1 MENLTPEDLAIA
13 TLGPAALPSPLGLS
27 TVWGDGVANYVEDAE
42 SVLCDLDRDRILARL
57 RAGRALP
64 AFERAGPR
72 ARIFFAPARA
82 SAAIVTCGGLCPGIN
97 NVIRSLVM
105 TLHHSYGVRT
115 IYGIRYG
122 FQGFIPCYGHQTLPL
137 DPEVVDDIHEKGGS
151 ILASS
156 RGQQDPGQIVDRLQD
171 LGACLLF
178 VIGGDGSLRGALAI
192 HQEARRRG
200 LALAVIGIPKTIDN
214 DIAFVKQTFGLET
227 AFAVAAESI
236 RSAHIEAKGA
246 PNGLGIVKVMGRNS
260 GFIAANAALALND
273 VNYVLVP
280 EVPFDLEGPKG
291 LYRVLEER
299 LRRKQHAVLVVAE
312 GAGQQYVAHPDALRD
327 ESGNPVLGD
336 IGSFLAIGIKKHFKE
351 KTDMYVNVKY
361 IDPSY
366 LVRSVPANAHDAI
379 FCMRLAQNAVH
390 AGMAGKTGMLVGYW
404 NDEITHV
411 PLALTASRSKRLS
424 PEDSLWLNVLEATG
438 QPHSLTNEKSAG
450 GNT

>member
-1 MENLTPEDLAIA
+1 MENLTPEQLRIA
-13 TLGPAALPSPLGLS
+13 ALGPATIPSPLGLS
-27 TVWGDGVANYVEDAE
+27 TVCGDGVANYVVDTE
-42 SVLCDLDRDRILARL
+42 SVLYDLDRDRTQARL
-57 RAGRALP
+57 RAGQALP

-72 ARIFFAPARA
+72 ARIFFDPAGTR
-82 SAAIVTCGGLCPGIN
+82 AAIVTCGGLCPGIN

-105 TLHHSYGVRT
+105 TLHHGYGVRT

-122 FQGFIPCYGHQTLPL
+122 FQGFIPRYGHEPLPL

-156 RGQQDPGQIVDRLQD
+156 RGRQDAGQILDCLQRL
-171 LGACLLF
+171 GVCLLF
-178 VIGGDGSLRGALAI
+178 VIGGDGTLRGALAI
-192 HQEARRRG
+192 HEEARRRG
-200 LALAVIGIPKTIDN
+200 LALSVIGIPKTIDN
-214 DIAFVKQTFGLET
+214 DIAFVQQTFGLET
-227 AFAVAAESI
+227 AFAAAAEAI
-236 RSAHIEAKGA
+236 RCAHIEAKGT
-246 PNGLGIVKVMGRNS
+246 PNGLGLVKVMGRNS

-280 EVPFDLEGPKG
+280 EVPFDLEGPRG
-291 LYRVLEER
+291 LFRVLESR
-299 LRRKQHAVLVVAE
+299 LRRKKHAVIVVAE
-312 GAGQQYVAHPDALRD
+312 GAGQQYVAEADGRRD
-327 ESGNPVLGD
+327 PSGNPVLGD
-336 IGSFLAIGIKKHFKE
+336 IGSFL
-351 KTDMYVNVKY
+351 KTRIERYFLERTDLEVNVKY

-366 LVRSVPANAHDAI
+366 LVRSVAANAHDAI

-390 AGMAGKTGMLVGYW
+390 AGLAGKTGMLVGNW

-438 QPHSLTNEKSAG
+438 QPISLTNEQPAG

>member
-1 MENLTPEDLAIA
+1 MENLTPEDLAI
-13 TLGPAALPSPLGLS
+13 TSLGPAVLPSPLGLS
-27 TVWGDGVANYVEDAE
+27 TIQGDGVANYVDDSE
-42 SVLCDLDRDRILARL
+42 SVLYDLDRDRTQARL
-57 RAGRALP
+57 RAGQALP

-72 ARIFFAPARA
+72 ARIFFDPTAARV
-82 SAAIVTCGGLCPGIN
+82 AIVTCGGLCPGIN

-105 TLHHSYGVRT
+105 TLHHGYGVHQ

-122 FQGFIPCYGHQTLPL
+122 FQGFIPRYGHEPLPL

-156 RGQQDPGQIVDRLQD
+156 RGRQDTGQIVDCLEG
-171 LGACLLF
+171 LGVCLLF
-178 VIGGDGSLRGALAI
+178 VIGGDGTLRGALAVD
-192 HQEARRRG
+192 QEARRRG
-200 LALAVIGIPKTIDN
+200 LAVSVICIPKTIDN

-227 AFAVAAESI
+227 AFAVAGEAI

-246 PNGLGIVKVMGRNS
+246 PNGVGIVKVMGRSS

-280 EVPFDLEGPKG
+280 EVPFDLEGPRG
-291 LYRVLEER
+291 LFRVLEDR
-299 LRRKQHAVLVVAE
+299 LRRKKHAVLVVAE
-312 GAGQQYVAHPDALRD
+312 GAGQQYVAHPGTLRD
-327 ESGNPVLGD
+327 QSGNPVLGD
-336 IGSFLAIGIKKHFKE
+336 IGAFLALQIKRYFKE
-351 KTDMYVNVKY
+351 QTDIYVNIKY

-379 FCMRLAQNAVH
+379 FCMRLGQNAVH
-390 AGMAGKTGMLVGYW
+390 AGLAGKTGMLVGYW

-411 PLALTASRSKRLS
+411 PLALAASHRKRLS

-438 QPHSLTNEKSAG
+438 QPFSLTNERIDG
-450 GNT
+450 GKQ